1 MNRTGES
8 VATSETPYM
17 TRAEAAAYLR
27 TTTRTLDTKIKAQK
41 IKAYRFG
48 RAVLLLK
55 EDLDEFVR
63 NS

>member
-8 VATSETPYM
+8 VATETPYI

-27 TTTRTLDTKIKAQK
+27 TSTRTLDTKIKAEK

-48 RAVLLLK
+48 RAVLLRK
-55 EDLDEFVR
+55 EDLDEYVR
-63 NS
+63 NG